1 MIQKACM
8 RPGQHWHKG
17 RNDINAVTLVTCRI
31 DLGLSDSSYR
41 PIRPKPLIPMVMG
54 AMFDNVLLAVVIQ
67 KNEYMNND
75 YNFKR
80 L

>member
-1 MIQKACM
+1 M

>member
-17 RNDINAVTLVTCRI
+17 RNDINVVTLVTCRI

-54 AMFDNVLLAVVIQ
+54 AMFDNVLLADCSFQ
-67 KNEYMNND
+67 KNEY
-75 YNFKR
+75 
-80 L
+80 